1 MSTISVPGE
10 YDGIAYGAAEEPLR
24 RDVRLLGELLGQ
36 VIVEQCG
43 EGLLATEET
52 IRLLSRDLRNR
63 AAGPAERE
71 ELRELIASLEP
82 AQRGHVLRAFSL
94 YFQLV
99 NLAEQLHRIRR
110 RRAKEHVGVP
120 PRESLA
126 DAVRLLRESGIDG
139 EDLARHAEQV
149 RVELVLTAHPTEA
162 TRRGALAAQIR
173 MAELLRRL
181 DEPDLTPGSLA
192 SIHRDLLEE
201 ITTLW
206 QTDEVREQR
215 PKVRD
220 EIRHGM
226 WFFERVLLDDGPR
239 VDAAL
244 RSLVP
249 GFDPAVRPLAF
260 GSWIGGDQDGNP
272 FAGPDTVYEAL
283 SQARALVVDRYRHE
297 VQELARA
304 LSVSERLAPIAD
316 ELHESIARDERE
328 LPAYAARIG
337 EQNAG
342 EPYRRKLSFVWQ
354 RLGNVLGGAVGGD
367 AAAIEGDAGYADSAA
382 FLADLDLVDRVLRA
396 GRGERIADGR
406 LAALRRRVRMF
417 GFHVAKLDIR
427 MHARDLEAAEA
438 RDTSGGADGGER
450 VRATL
455 EAVRVEQERFGSAH
469 AVDTLVI
476 SGTSSAGDVL
486 RALELAGEAGAD
498 LAPVPLFET
507 IEDLEAAPEIVEQL
521 LAEPAFAELVRER
534 RGGRLEV
541 MVGYSD
547 SAKDGGYL
555 AAQWHV
561 FGAQRALADIAERAG
576 VELMVFHGRGGSAGR
591 GGGPTHAAILAQP
604 PTWPAG
610 RLKLTEQGETI
621 SFKYGLRGLARRNL
635 EAAVAGA
642 LIATAPGR
650 IPGGAER
657 EIHPEHGAAM
667 DELARIAE
675 TAFRDLVQR
684 DAGFVPFFRS
694 FTPVE
699 ELALLN
705 VGSRPAKRPDSE
717 RFLEG
722 LRAIPWIFGW
732 TQNRSLLPS
741 WYGCGAALGP
751 MAATPDGLA
760 LLRDMHARWP
770 FFRALVANLEMT
782 LAKSS
787 MEIAAAYLDLVPAG
801 ADRDRLWTIVN
812 DEHARTVDAVLQI
825 VGSSELLDHHPALQR
840 SIRLRNPYVD
850 PMNVIQV
857 DLLQRHRAAGGED
870 PEVARLL
877 ARSIAGIA
885 AALRNTG

>member
-1 MSTISVPGE
+1 MSTITAPGE
-10 YDGIAYGAAEEPLR
+10 SDGVAYSAAEEPLR

-43 EGLLATEET
+43 ADLLATEER
-52 IRLLSRDLRNR
+52 IRLLSRDLRTH
-63 AAGPAERE
+63 AAGSAERG
-71 ELRELIASLEP
+71 ELRDVIAALP
-82 AQRGHVLRAFSL
+82 VARRGDVLRAFSM

-110 RRAKEHVGVP
+110 RRAKEHEGAT
-120 PRESLA
+120 PRESLV
-126 DAVRLLRESGIDG
+126 DAVRLLREAGIDG
-139 EDLARHAEQV
+139 DELARHAEQV

-181 DEPDLTPGSLA
+181 DEPDLTPGSRA
-192 SIHRDLLEE
+192 SIERDLLEE

-220 EIRHGM
+220 EIRHGL

-244 RSLVP
+244 RALVP
-249 GFDPAVRPLAF
+249 GFSPDVRPLAF

-272 FAGPDTVYEAL
+272 FAGPDTVHEAL
-283 SQARALVVDRYRHE
+283 AQARTLVIERYRTE
-297 VQELARA
+297 VRELARG
-304 LSVSERLAPIAD
+304 LSVSSHLAPVSAA
-316 ELHESIARDERE
+316 LTESIARDESQ
-328 LPAYAARIG
+328 LPSYATRIG
-337 EQNAG
+337 DQNEG

-354 RLGNVLGGAVGGD
+354 RLGNTLAAAQGRTSGD
-367 AAAIEGDAGYADSAA
+367 AAYANAGEL
-382 FLADLDLVDRVLRA
+382 LADLDLLDEVLRA

-406 LAALRRRVRMF
+406 LAALRRRVHMF
-417 GFHVAKLDIR
+417 GFHVAKLDVR
-427 MHARDLEAAEA
+427 MHARDLAE
-438 RDTSGGADGGER
+438 GGER
-450 VRATL
+450 VRTTL
-455 EAVRVEQERFGSAH
+455 TAVREEQERFGSNAP
-469 AVDTLVI
+469 VDTLVI
-476 SGTSSAGDVL
+476 SGTTSAADAL
-486 RALELAGEAGAD
+486 RALELADAAGAD
-498 LAPVPLFET
+498 LVPVPLFET
-507 IEDLEAAPEIVEQL
+507 IEDLEAAPEIVEEL
-521 LAEPAFAELVRER
+521 LAHPGFAERVRVG

-561 FGAQRALADIAERAG
+561 FNAQRELADIAERAG
-576 VELMVFHGRGGSAGR
+576 VDLMVFHGRGGSAGR
-591 GGGPTHAAILAQP
+591 GGGPTHQAILAQP
-604 PTWPAG
+604 PTWPPG

-635 EAAVAGA
+635 EAAVSGA

-650 IPGGAER
+650 VEGGAER
-657 EIHPEHGAAM
+657 DILPEHGAAM
-667 DELARIAE
+667 TDLARTAE
-675 TAFRDLVQR
+675 AAFRYLVHR
-684 DAGFVPFFRS
+684 DPAFVPFFRS

-705 VGSRPAKRPDSE
+705 VGSRPAKRPDAD

-751 MAATPDGLA
+751 LAATDDGLA
-760 LLRDMHARWP
+760 LLRDMQARWP
-770 FFRALVANLEMT
+770 FFRALVSNLEMT

-787 MEIAAAYLDLVPAG
+787 MEIAEAYLELVPAG
-801 ADRDRLWTIVN
+801 ADRDRLWQTISA
-812 DEHARTVDAVLQI
+812 EHAATVDAVLQI
-825 VGSSELLDHHPALQR
+825 VGSDELLDGQPTIQR

-850 PMNVIQV
+850 PMNIIQV

-870 PEVARLL
+870 PEIARLL